1 MTTDS
6 QTSANRANAQ
16 KSTGPR
22 SVEGK
27 RRSSFNALK
36 HGACATQVV
45 LPYEKRADYDQFH
58 QNLLDDYQPQSVLEE
73 LMLERLATAQ
83 WLSRRVVGCM
93 QDAFDVAA
101 RENGSPTMV
110 SYPIFMKMKNQNDR
124 TADRC
129 TEMLLKLKRDSV
141 KKHREFLKTQDL
153 SANGFVPSKN
163 PESAPP
169 AQPGLHVVADVTPN
183 DVRTT

>member
-1 MTTDS
+1 MATDS
-6 QTSANRANAQ
+6 QISANRANAQ

-22 SVEGK
+22 SLEGK

-58 QNLLDDYQPQSVLEE
+58 QDLLDDYQPQSVLEE

-101 RENGSPTMV
+101 RENSTPITV
-110 SYPIFMKMKNQNDR
+110 SYPILMKMKNQNDR

-129 TEMLLKLKRDSV
+129 TEMLLKLKRDRA
-141 KKHREFLKTQDL
+141 KEHREFLKAQDL
-153 SANGFVPSKN
+153 SKTGFVPPKN
-163 PESAPP
+163 PEPAPP
-169 AQPGLHVVADVTPN
+169 ARPSLHVVPNVSPN
-183 DVRTT
+183 DVQTT